1 MGMPTINDPGRIIKL
16 YHTAP
21 QTHVPKV
28 MNYLHYILNSIPLVI
43 ALVIW
48 AVRLEKKI
56 TRIETDIAWL
66 KKELPACRQ
75 SLEDLTP

>member
-1 MGMPTINDPGRIIKL
+1 MMD
-16 YHTAP
+16 
-21 QTHVPKV
+21 
-28 MNYLHYILNSIPLVI
+28 YLQYFINSIPLVF

-66 KKELPACRQ
+66 KKELPTCRRP
-75 SLEDLTP
+75 SAVPIP